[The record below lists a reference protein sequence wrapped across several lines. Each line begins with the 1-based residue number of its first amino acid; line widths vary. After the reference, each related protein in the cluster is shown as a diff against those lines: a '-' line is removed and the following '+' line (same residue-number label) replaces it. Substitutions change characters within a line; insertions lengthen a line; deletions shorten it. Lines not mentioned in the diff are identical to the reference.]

1 MHPSSVLPYLGAL
14 GGAVV
19 FLGALGG
26 VIRGIFR
33 QVGATEA
40 NTTALTELTAAF
52 REATGKLADHETRI
66 SRLEG
71 RKELR
76 SQ

>member
-1 MHPSSVLPYLGAL
+1 MSTSLAIL
-14 GGAVV
+14 GGLGGLVV
-19 FLGALGG
+19 FVGAVFT

-40 NTTALTELTAAF
+40 NTKALTELSGQIKGTDH
-52 REATGKLADHETRI
+52 RLGDHETRI

-71 RKELR
+71 R
-76 SQ
+76 Q